1 MRPALGIM
9 LAAVALGASGCG
21 SSSKPAPPP
30 KVAQFQLNSKLM
42 GRPLYETLVTPAGG
56 GKGRPLL
63 VFLHGYGAA
72 PIDMVTPA
80 FIAALRRL
88 GDRAPVVI
96 LPEGD
101 TGWWHND
108 GDGPWGSHVLHEVIP
123 AALRRSGADPHR
135 VAIGGI
141 SMGGFG
147 ALDLGRLAPK
157 ECCAVGGHSPAVF
170 ERGSDGAAYAFGGEA
185 DFARHDLLTLAQHR
199 SLYRAPVWIDVG
211 NRDGL
216 RPAAT
221 KLANE
226 LKTDGARISFHVWPG
241 VHDGR
246 YWDAHFAQYLDFYA
260 NACG

>member
-1 MRPALGIM
+1 MRAGLALV
-9 LAAVALGASGCG
+9 LAALVLGACGCG

-30 KVAQFQLNSKLM
+30 TVAQFQLTSKLM

-72 PIDMVTPA
+72 PSDMVTPA
-80 FIAALRRL
+80 FLAGLRRL
-88 GDRAPVVI
+88 GDREPVVM

-101 TGWWHND
+101 TGWWHDD
-108 GDGPWGSHVLHEVIP
+108 GDGPWGSYVLREVIP
-123 AALRRSGADPHR
+123 AALRRTGADPHR

-147 ALDLGRLAPK
+147 AIDLGRLAPGRF
-157 ECCAVGGHSPAVF
+157 CAVGGHSPAVF

-185 DFARHDLLTLAQHR
+185 DFARHDLLTLERHR
-199 SLYRAPVWIDVG
+199 SPYETPVWLDVG

-216 RPAAT
+216 RPAVT
-221 KLANE
+221 KLADE
-226 LKTDGARISFHVWPG
+226 LQADGAEVSFHVWPG

-260 NACG
+260 DACG

>member
-1 MRPALGIM
+1 MRPAIGALV
-9 LAAVALGASGCG
+9 AVVALGTCACGASN
-21 SSSKPAPPP
+21 KPAPPP

-42 GRPLYETLVTPAGG
+42 GRPLYETLVTPSGG

-80 FIAALRRL
+80 FLAALRRL
-88 GDRAPVVI
+88 GDRAPVVV

-101 TGWWHND
+101 TGWWHD
-108 GDGPWGSHVLHEVIP
+108 SGDGPWASYVLREVIP

-147 ALDLGRLAPK
+147 ALDIGRLAPK
-157 ECCAVGGHSPAVF
+157 RFCAVGGHSPAVF
-170 ERGSDGAAYAFGGEA
+170 ERGSDGAAYAFGGDA
-185 DFARHDLLTLAQHR
+185 DFARNDLLALARHR
-199 SLYRAPVWIDVG
+199 SPYAAPLWIDIG
-211 NRDGL
+211 NHDGL
-216 RPAAT
+216 RPGAA
-221 KLANE
+221 KLADE
-226 LKTDGARISFHVWPG
+226 LKADGAKISFHVWPG
-241 VHDGR
+241 IHNGA
-246 YWDAHFAQYLDFYA
+246 YWDAHYAQYLDFYA

>member
-1 MRPALGIM
+1 MRLALGV
-9 LAAVALGASGCG
+9 LVAALALGAVACG
-21 SSSKPAPPP
+21 SSDHPAPPP
-30 KVAQFQLNSKLM
+30 KVEQFQLNSKLM
-42 GRPLYETLVTPAGG
+42 GRPLYETLVTPSGG

-80 FIAALRRL
+80 FLAGLRRL
-88 GDRAPVVI
+88 GDRAPDVI

-101 TGWWHND
+101 TGWWHD
-108 GDGPWGSHVLHEVIP
+108 GADGPWGSYVLHEVIP
-123 AALRRSGADPHR
+123 AALRQTGADPHR

-157 ECCAVGGHSPAVF
+157 RFCAVGGHSPAVF

-185 DFARHDLLTLAQHR
+185 DFARHDLLTLARHR
-199 SLYRAPVWIDVG
+199 SPYAAPVWIDVG
-211 NRDGL
+211 NRDHL

-221 KLANE
+221 KLAHE
-226 LKTDGARISFHVWPG
+226 LQRDGAKVSFHIWPG
-241 VHDGR
+241 IHNGL
-246 YWDAHFAQYLDFYA
+246 YWDAHFAQYLEFYA
-260 NACG
+260 HACR

>member
-1 MRPALGIM
+1 MRPVLGVL
-9 LAAVALGASGCG
+9 LAALVLGACGCG
-21 SSSKPAPPP
+21 SSAKPAPPP
-30 KVAQFQLNSKLM
+30 QVTQFQLNSKLM
-42 GRPLYETLVTPAGG
+42 GRPLYETLVTPGGG

-72 PIDMVTPA
+72 PSDMVTPA
-80 FIAALRRL
+80 FLAGLRRL
-88 GDRAPVVI
+88 GDRAPVVM

-108 GDGPWGSHVLHEVIP
+108 GDGPWGSYVLREAIP
-123 AALRRSGADPHR
+123 VALRRSGADR

-157 ECCAVGGHSPAVF
+157 RFCAVGGHSPAVY

-185 DFARHDLLTLAQHR
+185 DFARHDLLTLARMH
-199 SLYRAPVWIDVG
+199 SLYNAPVWIDVG
-211 NRDGL
+211 NRDDL

-221 KLANE
+221 MLAHE
-226 LKTDGARISFHVWPG
+226 LEADGAKVSFHVWPG

-246 YWDAHFAQYLDFYA
+246 YWDAHFAQYLRFYA
-260 NACG
+260 DACE

>member
-1 MRPALGIM
+1 MRPTLGVV
-9 LAAVALGASGCG
+9 LAAIALGAGGCG

-30 KVAQFQLNSKLM
+30 KVEQFQLNSKLM

-72 PIDMVTPA
+72 PSDMVTPA
-80 FIAALRRL
+80 FVAGLRRL
-88 GDRAPVVI
+88 GDRAPVVM

-101 TGWWHND
+101 TGWWHDD
-108 GDGPWGSHVLHEVIP
+108 GDGPWGSYVLREVIP
-123 AALRRSGADPHR
+123 VALRRSGADPHR
-135 VAIGGI
+135 VAVGGI

-157 ECCAVGGHSPAVF
+157 RFCAVGGHSPAVF
-170 ERGSDGAAYAFGGEA
+170 ERGSDGAAYAFGGDA
-185 DFARHDLLTLAQHR
+185 DFVRHDLLTLAQHR
-199 SLYRAPVWIDVG
+199 SPYGSPVWIDVG
-211 NRDGL
+211 NHDDL

-221 KLANE
+221 KLASE
-226 LKTDGARISFHVWPG
+226 LKADGAKISFHVWPG

-260 NACG
+260 SACG